1 MPKLTHLIPLGNGNG
16 GSGVE
21 VGFNEFELLA
31 GKAPEG
37 VWVEILSELLLER
50 IAFIILFEFILSA
63 LIWVHETDRAL
74 FSCPPNLA
82 IYSQEAGMLFTAGR
96 HGKSCW
102 LVFFFQSR
110 VLPYVDLR
118 WYPLNHLKVVQTK
131 LTMVA
136 SAPAIDLMVD
146 VNRLYAI
153 TSIFCILSLSCDLI
167 VLLLSLSFICS
178 CSMINF
184 CLFSNA

>member
-1 MPKLTHLIPLGNGNG
+1 
-16 GSGVE
+16 
-21 VGFNEFELLA
+21 
-31 GKAPEG
+31 
-37 VWVEILSELLLER
+37 
-50 IAFIILFEFILSA
+50 
-63 LIWVHETDRAL
+63 
-74 FSCPPNLA
+74 
-82 IYSQEAGMLFTAGR
+82 MLFTAGH

-110 VLPYVDLR
+110 VLPYVDLL
-118 WYPLNHLKVVQTK
+118 WHPLNHLKVIQTK

-153 TSIFCILSLSCDLI
+153 TSIFCILSFPCDLM
-167 VLLLSLSFICS
+167 VLLLSICFICS

-184 CLFSNA
+184 CLFSNAYGVISSCCHEYDVIELGFLNLSGRICCQSSSLTSLTSWISCILD